1 MRSPGGAPIV
11 QPMADAGAIFSK
23 TPAVLTSRPRRWLPE
38 PRRIALV
45 VLGAALVAVLFIPL
59 TKNTYLELFGETLFV
74 GMCLL
79 LAFSAARTVDSA
91 RVPRWVAQVVAVG
104 VAAVLAPLF
113 VQLFTA
119 GGSFE
124 RFINSRGHVHGYVLV
139 TLVAIVIGLL
149 LAQGALYRERDAVAR
164 SQALQIALLRETL
177 ERQATDAR
185 LSLLTAQIQPH
196 FLLNTLANVQELVES
211 GSPRAVPL
219 FRSLIA
225 YLRAAVPQLQQEDAT
240 LADEEQLVRAYLALM
255 QMRMPDR
262 LQFTVEI
269 DPDLRQLRF
278 PRMALLTLVENAIRH
293 GVDPGC
299 DCATVAVQA
308 LRAPAGGL
316 VVCVTD
322 TGVGMPETAREGTGL
337 ANLRARL
344 RAFFGEGAKLEL
356 SEQPPHGVRAELHIP
371 APAA

>member
-1 MRSPGGAPIV
+1 
-11 QPMADAGAIFSK
+11 MADAAAIFSK
-23 TPAVLTSRPRRWLPE
+23 TNPVLTSRPRRWLPS

-45 VLGAALVAVLFIPL
+45 VVAAALVAVLFIPL

-74 GMCLL
+74 GMALL
-79 LAFSAARTVDSA
+79 LAFQGAGATNPKK
-91 RVPRWVAQVVAVG
+91 VPRWVAQVVGVA

-124 RFINSRGHVHGYVLV
+124 RFIGSHSHVRGYVLV
-139 TLVAIVIGLL
+139 TLVAMVIGLL
-149 LAQGALYRERDAVAR
+149 VALGSLYREREAEAE

-185 LSLLTAQIQPH
+185 LQLLTAQIQPH

-225 YLRAAVPQLQQEDAT
+225 YLRAAMPHLQQGDAT
-240 LADEEQLVRAYLALM
+240 LADEEQLVRAYLELM

-262 LQFTVEI
+262 LAFSVEI
-269 DPDLRQLRF
+269 DPALRTMRF
-278 PRMALLTLVENAIRH
+278 PPMALLTLVENAIHH
-293 GVDPGC
+293 GVDPHVDASRVEVRAGPGEGG
-299 DCATVAVQA
+299 VLRIAVI
-308 LRAPAGGL
+308 
-316 VVCVTD
+316 D
-322 TGVGMPETAREGTGL
+322 TGVGMSEKASEGTGL
-337 ANLRARL
+337 TNLRARM
-344 RAFFGEGAKLEL
+344 RAFFGETARLEL
-356 SEQPPHGVRAELHIP
+356 SEHSPRGLRAELVIP
-371 APAA
+371 QPA